1 MARFNGSDYVPGRD
15 NDRLD
20 RQMGRVWN
28 LMKDGKRRSLA
39 DIAATTQ
46 DSTASISAQLR
57 HLRKER
63 FGSHVVEKEY
73 EGDGLYLYR
82 VIPNVQHPLA
92 V

>member
-20 RQMGRVWN
+20 RQIGRIWN

-39 DIAATTQ
+39 DIAAATQ
-46 DSTASISAQLR
+46 DGTASISAQLR

-82 VIPNVQHPLA
+82 VIPNITQPLA
-92 V
+92 I

>member
-28 LMKDGKRRSLA
+28 LMKDGKRRSLPE
-39 DIAATTQ
+39 IAAATQ

-63 FGSHVVEKEY
+63 FGSHTVDKEY
-73 EGDGLYLYR
+73 EGDGLFLYW
-82 VIPNVQHPLA
+82 VTPNVNQPLA
-92 V
+92 I